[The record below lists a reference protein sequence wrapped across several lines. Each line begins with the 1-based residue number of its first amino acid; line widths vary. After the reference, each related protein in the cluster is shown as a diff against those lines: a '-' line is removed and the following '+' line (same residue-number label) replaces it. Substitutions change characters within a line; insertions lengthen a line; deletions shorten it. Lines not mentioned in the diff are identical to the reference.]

1 MNLRFKSTLQNVLQP
16 SYANCSNLLIYECPP
31 WKLSRLLIAPLL
43 SSNPLPWTSR
53 LCMVWFSLPL
63 QCHLTSLYPSLP
75 TLFMLLLAHV
85 TFLSTILSPGPAQLS
100 KKKSK
105 SMKSSGIYRGLMVP
119 EVRNAEM
126 KLAARA
132 MELAFWW
139 WSRSWRPVEWARLGT
154 LWNVRWVPYVD
165 SLW

>member
-1 MNLRFKSTLQNVLQP
+1 MKPLSILAFCIHLIAYKLYTFKIMLDYMNLRFKSTLQNVLQP
-16 SYANCSNLLIYECPP
+16 SYANCNNLLIYECPP

-43 SSNPLPWTSR
+43 SPNPLAWPSR

-63 QCHLTSLYPSLP
+63 QYHLTSLYPSLP
-75 TLFMLLLAHV
+75 ILFMLLFAHM
-85 TFLSTILSPGPAQLS
+85 TFLSTILSSGPAQLS

-126 KLAARA
+126 KL
-132 MELAFWW
+132 
-139 WSRSWRPVEWARLGT
+139 GC
-154 LWNVRWVPYVD
+154 
-165 SLW
+165 